1 MPVILIFKQMVMVSA
16 LVIPLRCVTFLTT
29 LVSEYGHCCDPCDSA
44 SRPFNIHTF
53 VQMPPP
59 AAHCQHAWTPPQD
72 TSKIFNPI
80 ESPRTGCGD
89 QMFSGRSVRG
99 MRERKEGPQFVVKT
113 IIISYLT
120 LYTHIHEG
128 HVLHGTVVA
137 LMALRYFPYHRLL
150 PLFAFAALAAL
161 AILLVIF
168 RAHYT
173 ADVLT
178 AIYVTWGGW
187 LLMQP
192 YETRDLTK
200 YGIRADVLIRPNYQ
214 SMGTDPWRAR
224 QAIGP
229 FEETGAA
236 EARGGGGGGGGG
248 ALTRAMEEGKVAAVA
263 EAPVEEKEKEEA

>member
-1 MPVILIFKQMVMVSA
+1 
-16 LVIPLRCVTFLTT
+16 
-29 LVSEYGHCCDPCDSA
+29 
-44 SRPFNIHTF
+44 
-53 VQMPPP
+53 
-59 AAHCQHAWTPPQD
+59 
-72 TSKIFNPI
+72 
-80 ESPRTGCGD
+80 
-89 QMFSGRSVRG
+89 
-99 MRERKEGPQFVVKT
+99 
-113 IIISYLT
+113 
-120 LYTHIHEG
+120 
-128 HVLHGTVVA
+128 
-137 LMALRYFPYHRLL
+137 MALRYFPYHRLL

-200 YGIRADVLIRPNYQ
+200 YGIRANVLIRPNYQ

-229 FEETGAA
+229 SGEAEAAEEAAA
-236 EARGGGGGGGGG
+236 EARGSGGGGGGGG
-248 ALTRAMEEGKVAAVA
+248 ALTRAMEEGKVAGVT
-263 EAPVEEKEKEEA
+263 EAAREGKEKEEAEGGVGACRRCCLQVGSREGDGGRRSKQQQTTTYLPPLPPSCPPLVEYADMTESARAFERLP